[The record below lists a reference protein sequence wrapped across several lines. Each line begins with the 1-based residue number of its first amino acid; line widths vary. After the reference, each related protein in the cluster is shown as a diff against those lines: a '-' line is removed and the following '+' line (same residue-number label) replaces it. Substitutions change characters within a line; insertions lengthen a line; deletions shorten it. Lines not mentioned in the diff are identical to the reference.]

1 MRFRTLRTTSTF
13 QLKKLGHENVIR
25 NETDQAAY
33 DAKQAALRAWLDGE
47 STYRLEVEK
56 EKEAEEGAA
65 FARQEY
71 EKWQQTVK
79 ATQARLDKM
88 NTDYPKEKE
97 SIATERELLKTILR
111 LLGIMDDQVIFLLF
125 EL

>member
-1 MRFRTLRTTSTF
+1 LRFRTLRTTSTF